1 MLLICNFLC
10 SIKVAFVGFVTAT
23 VFLRTRLHPTNEQFG
38 NEYLSCLFFGL
49 VHMMF
54 NGFSELPLMI
64 SRLPVFYKQRD
75 NSFHP
80 AWSWSIA
87 SWLLRVPYSVLEAVV
102 WTCVVYYSVGLAPSP
117 GRLVISSNVNIFLNF
132 LLIFFSFVVLQNL
145 CSLRFFRYMLL
156 LFSVHQ
162 MALGLFRMMASLAR
176 DMVIANTFGSAAI
189 LIVFLLGGF
198 VIPKG

>member
-1 MLLICNFLC
+1 LC
-10 SIKVAFVGFVTAT
+10 SIKVGFVGLVTAT
-23 VFLRTRLHPTNEQFG
+23 VFLKTRLHPTSEQFG

-102 WTCVVYYSVGLAPSP
+102 WSGVVYFTVGLAPSA
-117 GRLVISSNVNIFLNF
+117 GRLVIYLDIIISK
-132 LLIFFSFVVLQNL
+132 LLVDF
-145 CSLRFFRYMLL
+145 
-156 LFSVHQ
+156 
-162 MALGLFRMMASLAR
+162 
-176 DMVIANTFGSAAI
+176 
-189 LIVFLLGGF
+189 
-198 VIPKG
+198 

>member
-1 MLLICNFLC
+1 MFLTRNIFFP
-10 SIKVAFVGFVTAT
+10 IKVAFVGFVTAT
-23 VFLRTRLHPTNEQFG
+23 MFLRTRLHSTNEAYG
-38 NEYLSCLFFGL
+38 NEYLSCLFYGL

-87 SWLLRVPYSVLEAVV
+87 SWLLRVPYSVLESVV

-117 GRLVISSNVNIFLNF
+117 GRLVNISLDWFIS
-132 LLIFFSFVVLQNL
+132 
-145 CSLRFFRYMLL
+145 
-156 LFSVHQ
+156 FSV
-162 MALGLFRMMASLAR
+162 LNDLF
-176 DMVIANTFGSAAI
+176 F
-189 LIVFLLGGF
+189 F
-198 VIPKG
+198 VSSDFSDTCYFSSRCIKWLSVCFV